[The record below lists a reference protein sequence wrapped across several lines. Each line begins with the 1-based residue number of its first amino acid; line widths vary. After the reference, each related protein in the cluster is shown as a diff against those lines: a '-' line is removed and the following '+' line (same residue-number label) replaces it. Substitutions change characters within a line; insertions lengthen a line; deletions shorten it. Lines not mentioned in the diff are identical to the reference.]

1 MAEVADNGVED
12 ALRDIRDRLL
22 TELALLDSVGEFV
35 AAVEI
40 DAAIRILNERL
51 DAGYESRSASSV
63 G

>member
-12 ALRDIRDRLL
+12 ALRGIRDRLL